1 MMSETMNPTSVFEC
15 RGTPCGCPAAAGTGG
30 DERGHPQG
38 VPLLLLSLL
47 LGACSPGSSGSG
59 DTPSPLP
66 DVTTGSASAL
76 GTTAMTVNGSVHPH
90 GRYTTTYFEYG
101 LSTEYG
107 SRTEDTP
114 LPPRLGAVYHETW
127 DQGLGGWASWLESES
142 FDTGGAEG
150 GFVRFSEP
158 SGHDRNHDDGIGT
171 LHLTKYLWTGSLGSG
186 EDTDRAW
193 LGGGDPDLRGA
204 RVSLWARGN
213 DWQPNGS
220 EVLWWTQSQS
230 NIELGHQPGW
240 RRANWAY
247 TGHTLTDQLLDG
259 RWNLV
264 DYRLLNDSSQWTYGG
279 NNPTLQGE
287 SAARYAYW
295 SIDQAQA
302 HVNCDFFHLV
312 ATVDIDNPPTGS
324 LDFDDFRLVYR
335 NHSLVYP
342 SNGGRLIR
350 WPEGAAEAPAQ
361 LTDGWRH
368 GPGRIWRSGS
378 RPDRPQEFVFAL
390 DREVTVK
397 TIQVHQNP
405 EWPGKQV
412 EVLASADDRQY
423 EMLAALTLPKKGEQ
437 GPNFAFALETGLAAQ
452 ARYLKFRLLS
462 GYREEHWGLGEIE
475 VFGSGARMLP
485 DDDLYYVNTDL
496 EGLTPG
502 ATVHYRLVASNHG
515 RNRLRGG
522 PDFHRSRRPQ
532 APCPNREGSAS
543 GRPRGQG
550 PGPAQRHGTPFPF
563 SLRIWEQPGVRFQD
577 TRAVRRAADQPPHG
591 LSRVPGPETLDR
603 LPLSSSWWPTTRG
616 SPTAATAAFTRD
628 PDPHNPFDPDRI
640 RFRAARHGSDHEPA
654 PTAPTAARK

>member
-1 MMSETMNPTSVFEC
+1 MKHSRLFLPVT
-15 RGTPCGCPAAAGTGG
+15 
-30 DERGHPQG
+30 
-38 VPLLLLSLL
+38 PLLILM
-47 LGACSPGSSGSG
+47 LGACSPESGS
-59 DTPSPLP
+59 TVEPAFSLP
-66 DVTTGSASAL
+66 EVTTGAASAL
-76 GTTAMTVNGSVHPH
+76 GMTAMTVNGSVHPH
-90 GRYTTTYFEYG
+90 GRYTTYHFEYG
-101 LSTEYG
+101 LSTDYG
-107 SRTEDTP
+107 SRTGETP

-127 DQGLGGWASWLESES
+127 DQGTGGWSSWLTAES
-142 FDTGGAEG
+142 FESGGAEG

-158 SGHDRNHDDGIGT
+158 SRHDRNHDDGIGT
-171 LHLTKYLWTGSLGSG
+171 LHLTKYLWTGSLGAG
-186 EDTDRAW
+186 EETARAW

-230 NIELGHQPGW
+230 NIELGHHPGW

-287 SAARYAYW
+287 SAARYSYW

-302 HVNCDFFHLV
+302 HVNCDFFHLA

-342 SNGGRLIR
+342 SNGARLIR
-350 WPEGAAEAPAQ
+350 SPEAGAEDPAR

-378 RPDRPQEFVFAL
+378 RPDQPQEFVFAL

-397 TIQVHQNP
+397 IIQLHQNP

-412 EVLASADDRQY
+412 EVLASADDREY
-423 EMLAALTLPKKGEQ
+423 VAVTALTLPEMAEQ
-437 GPNFAFALETGLAAQ
+437 GANFAFALETGLTAQ
-452 ARYLKFRLLS
+452 ARYLKFRLIS

-502 ATVHYRLVASNHG
+502 ATVHYRLVAANEEGIAYGEDRTFIVPDSSKPRARTGKALRVGAREVKVQG
-515 RNRLRGG
+515 RLNAMGL
-522 PDFHRSRRPQ
+522 RSRYHFEYGTNPGYGSKTPGQYAGQQISPRTVFHEFRGLKPETGYHYRLVV
-532 APCPNREGSAS
+532 ANDEGISYGGDRS
-543 GRPRGQG
+543 F
-550 PGPAQRHGTPFPF
+550 H
-563 SLRIWEQPGVRFQD
+563 
-577 TRAVRRAADQPPHG
+577 TRA
-591 LSRVPGPETLDR
+591 
-603 LPLSSSWWPTTRG
+603 G
-616 SPTAATAAFTRD
+616 SQ
-628 PDPHNPFDPDRI
+628 
-640 RFRAARHGSDHEPA
+640 
-654 PTAPTAARK
+654 

>member
-1 MMSETMNPTSVFEC
+1 MKHASLFLPTV
-15 RGTPCGCPAAAGTGG
+15 
-30 DERGHPQG
+30 
-38 VPLLLLSLL
+38 LLLSLV
-47 LGACSPGSSGSG
+47 LGACSPKSGGTDEPEASR
-59 DTPSPLP
+59 P
-66 DVTTGSASAL
+66 DVTTGAASAL

-107 SRTEDTP
+107 ARTEETP
-114 LPPRLGAVYHETW
+114 VPPRLGAYYHETW
-127 DQGLGGWASWLESES
+127 DQGLGGWASWLTTES
-142 FDTGGAEG
+142 FESGGAEG

-158 SGHDRNHDDGIGT
+158 SRHDRNHDDGIGT
-171 LHLTKYLWTGSLGSG
+171 LHLTKYLWTGSLGAG
-186 EDTDRAW
+186 EDTSRAW

-247 TGHTLTDQLLDG
+247 TGYTLTDQLLDG

-302 HVNCDFFHLV
+302 HVNCDFFHLA

-342 SNGGRLIR
+342 SNGGRMIR
-350 WPEGAAEAPAQ
+350 WPGNADEAPLQ

-368 GPGRIWRSGS
+368 GPGRTWRSGS

-405 EWPGKQV
+405 EWPGEQV
-412 EVLASADDRQY
+412 EVLTSEDDRKY
-423 EMLAALTLPKKGEQ
+423 ETVANLTLPENSGH
-437 GPNFAFALETGLAAQ
+437 GPNFAFALETGLAAK

-485 DDDLYYVNTDL
+485 EDGLYHVNTDL

-502 ATVHYRLVASNHG
+502 AAVHYRLVASNEEGTVTGEDRVFNVPDTREPRARTGKALRLGARQVKVEG
-515 RNRLRGG
+515 RLNAMGL
-522 PDFHRSRRPQ
+522 RSRYYFEYGTNPGYGARTPEQYAGQQISPRTVFQEIRGLRPDTGYHYRLVV
-532 APCPNREGSAS
+532 ANDEGVSY
-543 GRPRGQG
+543 GGDR
-550 PGPAQRHGTPFPF
+550 
-563 SLRIWEQPGVRFQD
+563 SLHTE
-577 TRAVRRAADQPPHG
+577 A
-591 LSRVPGPETLDR
+591 E
-603 LPLSSSWWPTTRG
+603 
-616 SPTAATAAFTRD
+616 SP
-628 PDPHNPFDPDRI
+628 
-640 RFRAARHGSDHEPA
+640 
-654 PTAPTAARK
+654 

>member
-1 MMSETMNPTSVFEC
+1 MKLSSLVGGGTFLLPCSTLTRNRGLQNPAPTPRLTSARIARDPGRWGRFF
-15 RGTPCGCPAAAGTGG
+15 PL
-30 DERGHPQG
+30 
-38 VPLLLLSLL
+38 LLLLSLT
-47 LGACSPGSSGSG
+47 LGACSPESGG
-59 DTPSPLP
+59 PGETAPSPP
-66 DVTTGSASAL
+66 DVTTGTASAL
-76 GTTAMTVNGSVHPH
+76 GTTAMTVDGSIHPH
-90 GRYTTTYFEYG
+90 GRYTTWYFEYG
-101 LSTEYG
+101 LSTDYG
-107 SRTEDTP
+107 SRTEETP
-114 LPPRLGAVYHETW
+114 LPPQLGAVYHESW
-127 DQGLGGWASWLESES
+127 DQGLGGWASWLTAES
-142 FDTGGAEG
+142 FETGGAEE

-158 SGHDRNHDDGIGT
+158 SRHDRNHDDGIGT
-171 LHLTKYLWTGSLGSG
+171 LHLTKYLWTGSLGAG
-186 EDTDRAW
+186 EDTARAW

-213 DWQPNGS
+213 DWRPNGS

-247 TGHTLTDQLLDG
+247 TGYTLTDQLLDG
-259 RWNLV
+259 RWNLF

-302 HVNCDFFHLV
+302 HVNCDFFHLA

-350 WPEGAAEAPAQ
+350 WPEGADEAPAR

-368 GPGRIWRSGS
+368 GPGRTWRSGS
-378 RPDRPQEFVFAL
+378 RPDQPQEFVFAL

-412 EVLASADDRQY
+412 EVLASEDDRQY
-423 EMLAALTLPKKGEQ
+423 AMVATLTLPEEAKN
-437 GPNFAFALETGLAAQ
+437 GPNFAFALETGLAAK

-475 VFGSGARMLP
+475 IFGTGARMLP

-502 ATVHYRLVASNHG
+502 ATVHYRLVASGADGTVYGEDRTFTVPGSPKPRARTGKVLRMGAREVKVQG
-515 RNRLRGG
+515 RLNAMGLRSRYYFEYGNNPGYGSRTPEQYAGQQISPRTVFHEFRGLKPETGYHYRLVVSNDEGVSYGGDRSFHTAGG
-522 PDFHRSRRPQ
+522 PQ
-532 APCPNREGSAS
+532 
-543 GRPRGQG
+543 
-550 PGPAQRHGTPFPF
+550 
-563 SLRIWEQPGVRFQD
+563 
-577 TRAVRRAADQPPHG
+577 
-591 LSRVPGPETLDR
+591 
-603 LPLSSSWWPTTRG
+603 
-616 SPTAATAAFTRD
+616 
-628 PDPHNPFDPDRI
+628 
-640 RFRAARHGSDHEPA
+640 
-654 PTAPTAARK
+654 